1 MSERTIGRAELVRQL
16 GVSPRL
22 VRELLRQYHGW
33 LSQPDAGRF
42 TALDLARLQIAARG
56 RVAGRAAKEIESQ
69 LLATRRRGE
78 AVPLA
83 ADGPPATEAQA
94 AGEAAAA
101 QEAVEPGS
109 APAPEGP
116 IAAELQRLHQTLSE
130 SAERE
135 RKDRDRMLTALMRT
149 QQEVA
154 HLREE
159 LGTYRSRRQRKRGLM
174 RWFRG

>member
-33 LSQPDAGRF
+33 LSQPESGRF

-56 RVAGRAAKEIESQ
+56 RVGGRTAAEIESL

-78 AVPLA
+78 ELPPQ
-83 ADGPPATEAQA
+83 ADHERTALVQSR
-94 AGEAAAA
+94 GEAAAA
-101 QEAVEPGS
+101 KEPDLS
-109 APAPEGP
+109 LAAAPSPV
-116 IAAELQRLHQTLSE
+116 AAELARLNQTIAE

-135 RKDRDRMLTALMRT
+135 RRDRDRMLTALMRT
-149 QQEVA
+149 QQEVS
-154 HLREE
+154 HLRQE
-159 LGTYRSRRQRKRGLM
+159 LGTYRSRSQRKRGFM
-174 RWFRG
+174 RWLRG

>member
-33 LSQPDAGRF
+33 LSQPDSGRF

-56 RVAGRAAKEIESQ
+56 RVSGRPAEEIENQ
-69 LLATRRRGE
+69 LVATRRRGE
-78 AVPLA
+78 GSPRA
-83 ADGPPATEAQA
+83 ALDTSQRADA

-101 QEAVEPGS
+101 QEACEP
-109 APAPEGP
+109 PAPQEGP
-116 IAAELQRLHQTLSE
+116 IAIELQRLHQTIAE
-130 SAERE
+130 GAERE
-135 RKDRDRMLTALMRT
+135 RRDRDRMLTALMRT

-154 HLREE
+154 HLRQE